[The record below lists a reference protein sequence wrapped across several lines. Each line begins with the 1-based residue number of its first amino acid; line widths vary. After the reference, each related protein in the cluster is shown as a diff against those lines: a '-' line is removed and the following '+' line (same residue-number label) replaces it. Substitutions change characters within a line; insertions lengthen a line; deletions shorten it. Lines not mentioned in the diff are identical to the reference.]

1 MIRRRN
7 LFWIVLAGLL
17 GYGLYHLKHEVQA
30 LEDELFRLN
39 RQILAEQEAIHVLR
53 AEWSYINQPQRL
65 QSLTA
70 RHLELQ
76 PTKPGQLGSLASLP
90 ARPAEAPTPASADSS
105 PAAPAPAAP
114 SVKAKVTSVVSANP
128 SKVVPTV
135 PQGAAVSAA
144 HSAPARATPGAR

>member
-7 LFWIVLAGLL
+7 IFWIVLAGTL

-39 RQILAEQEAIHVLR
+39 RQILAEQETIHVLR

-65 QSLTA
+65 QSLAA

-76 PTKPGQLGSLASLP
+76 PTKPAQLGSLASLP
-90 ARPAEAPTPASADSS
+90 ARPAEVPAPAAADSS
-105 PAAPAPAAP
+105 PAAVAPGAP
-114 SVKAKVTSVVSANP
+114 SQKSSVTPVR
-128 SKVVPTV
+128 
-135 PQGAAVSAA
+135 AVRD
-144 HSAPARATPGAR
+144 APRPTPGVP